1 MRCISTGILV
11 SALMIVSARA
21 GSSELD
27 RELYRELHRG
37 PSRVFSLPPEP
48 TVETRACYERLG
60 KIGHFVPISAQPE
73 PVTCAVGDLVRLDHV
88 TMPDK
93 TKVTLSPPATLRC
106 GTAEGFAQFIR
117 DDLAPAAAEFAG
129 PLASL
134 SGIGSFECRKRNGDA
149 SGKLSEHAKG
159 NAIDIGTLRLRNGTV
174 INLTDPRA
182 SKSFRE
188 KVRVLACSRFTTV
201 LGPGSDASHNDHIHL
216 DTLERPRGYRICQWD
231 LADRL
236 VVSVQTPLPR
246 ARPRH
251 LPPVIAAA
259 ASVPAR
265 SWPRTERGTPS
276 RPQSPMSD
284 HRRPRANARR

>member
-1 MRCISTGILV
+1 MRCISTGMLV
-11 SALMIVSARA
+11 SALMIVSVRA

-37 PSRVFSLPPEP
+37 PSSAFSLPPEP

-134 SGIGSFECRKRNGDA
+134 AGIGSFECRKRNGDA

-159 NAIDIGTLRLRNGTV
+159 NAIDIGALRLRNGTV
-174 INLTDPRA
+174 INLIDPRA
-182 SKSFRE
+182 SKSLRE

-201 LGPGSDASHNDHIHL
+201 LGPGSDASHNNHIHL
-216 DTLERPRGYRICQWD
+216 DTLERSRGYRICQWD

-251 LPPVIAAA
+251 LK
-259 ASVPAR
+259 
-265 SWPRTERGTPS
+265 
-276 RPQSPMSD
+276 
-284 HRRPRANARR
+284 